1 MEDLRKTDLY
11 NHTVASNEIRYKVKN
26 FIIIF
31 LPILSFDFCFIMLSA
46 MFIFVIM
53 SVLHFISSTRNLPKD
68 QNLYFVL

>member
-1 MEDLRKTDLY
+1 MEDQRKTDLY
-11 NHTVASNEIRYKVKN
+11 NHIVASNEIRCKVKN

-31 LPILSFDFCFIMLSA
+31 LPILFFDFCFIMLSA

-53 SVLHFISSTRNLPKD
+53 SVLHFISSTRILPKD